1 MKMDRSTPAP
11 GVRHQSPDA
20 PLSGAWRTV
29 TILTLLYWFGTLD
42 RQVAALLVPD
52 IKKDLA
58 LSDFEVSLIQ
68 GLGFGL
74 LYMLMSPVMGWLVD
88 RISRRFI
95 LFGCTIGW
103 SISAMFSG
111 LARGFGGL
119 FAARAGVG
127 GFEAALNPTSYAM
140 LGDLFPPKKLAL
152 PMSVYVLGGNL
163 GSGMSFLVG
172 GAVIAWIMA
181 SPDHVLPFVGQ
192 LSGWQMAFVVTGA
205 PGLLLAPLIWLARDP
220 RTLRKEPAVATGF
233 GDLWRHIVNHKAFYL
248 LHHVGFGLIM
258 ALVVG
263 LQSWN
268 SAYLSRHFGW
278 DLASIGYTLG
288 ASQLGSALLGLVFH
302 GWAVDRLFARGRTDA
317 HLAYFLTMAL
327 LAAPM
332 LLIAYTASSAMVT
345 IIFYNIGYFLVMA
358 FASIGPAALQIAT
371 PSMLRGKASSVYMV
385 FLTIIGTM
393 LGPVFVALIT
403 DFVFADEASLGHSMA
418 IFGAG
423 CALLAAAA
431 FHFGRAPMRRAV
443 ASALSPA

>member
-1 MKMDRSTPAP
+1 MDRTIP
-11 GVRHQSPDA
+11 GKDFRSQPLDA
-20 PLSGAWRTV
+20 PLPGAWRTV

-42 RQVAALLVPD
+42 RQVAALLIPD
-52 IKKDLA
+52 IKKDLT

-74 LYMLMSPVMGWLVD
+74 LYMLMSPFMGWLVD

-103 SISAMFSG
+103 SLSAMCSG

-172 GAVIAWIMA
+172 GAVIAWIM
-181 SPDHVLPFVGQ
+181 SNPEHVLPFVGP

-220 RTLRKEPAVATGF
+220 RMARKEPMVQTGF
-233 GDLWRHIVNHKAFYL
+233 GDLWRHITQHKAFYL
-248 LHHVGFGLIM
+248 LHHIGFGLIM
-258 ALVVG
+258 SLIVG

-278 DLASIGYTLG
+278 DLATIGYTLG
-288 ASQLGSALLGLVFH
+288 ATQLGSALLGLVFH
-302 GWAVDRLFARGRTDA
+302 GWAVDKMFARGRTDA
-317 HLAYFLTMAL
+317 HLVYFMAMAL
-327 LAAPM
+327 LAAPALM
-332 LLIAYTASSAMVT
+332 IAYTASSAMVMVVA
-345 IIFYNIGYFLVMA
+345 YNIAYFLVMS
-358 FASIGPAALQIAT
+358 FASVGPAALQIAT
-371 PSMLRGKASSVYMV
+371 PAPLRGKASSVYMV
-385 FLTIIGTM
+385 FLTVIGTM

-403 DFVFADEASLGHSMA
+403 DFVFADEASLGLSMA
-418 IFGAG
+418 IFGTA
-423 CALLAAAA
+423 CALLAAAS
-431 FHFGRAPMRRAV
+431 FHFGRVPMRRAV
-443 ASALSPA
+443 ASAINPPA